1 MIYWNI
7 KINVLWR
14 DDAYLYQIIS
24 FKWSF
29 HASDCLPLPI
39 VKLQKILRDIFFFE
53 FTFIYIFQCDPWFT
67 IAVKNV

>member
-39 VKLQKILRDIFFFE
+39 VKLQKILRDIFFSNLLL
-53 FTFIYIFQCDPWFT
+53 FTYF
-67 IAVKNV
+67 NVIHDLPLL